1 MYALEIKN
9 LSFDY
14 QNQQI
19 LKDINLTLKSKDF
32 LAVIGPNGG
41 GKSTLLKLILG
52 ILKPKSGEI
61 KIFSKS
67 SKQMLKSVGY
77 VPQNTNVNLEFP
89 ITVIDVV
96 TLSSKKDLKKA
107 QKWLERLNI
116 LHIRDKKI
124 GSLSGGELQR
134 VMIARALYNDPKIL
148 LLDEPT
154 SHLDPL
160 SQKSI
165 YNLLKE
171 LSQNIAVM
179 VVSHDI
185 SIVLEYAKKVA
196 YINTNLVLHN
206 MSENKKKLNLKDNHF
221 CEVELMQMMQR
232 CKC

>member
-1 MYALEIKN
+1 MYVLEIKN